1 MSIGEKLAELRKQ
14 KNLTQEKVAEE
25 LNVTRQT
32 ISNWELGQTVPD
44 LEQSKALSKLYQI
57 SLDELVDND
66 MMEVL
71 AEKISNTEKLAGLSI
86 KLLKG
91 IIIGFFCFIVALLI
105 SSIAQI
111 RAEDYYVKKSGKFP
125 IGNYHHYHSITSI
138 TNQCGNYDP
147 SDIVGR

>member
-32 ISNWELGQTVPD
+32 ISNWELGQTIPD
-44 LEQSKALSKLYQI
+44 LEQSKSLSKLYQI

-66 MMEVL
+66 MTEVL

-91 IIIGFFCFIVALLI
+91 IIIGFFCFIVALLL
-105 SSIAQI
+105 SSIM
-111 RAEDYYVKKSGKFP
+111 K
-125 IGNYHHYHSITSI
+125 
-138 TNQCGNYDP
+138 
-147 SDIVGR
+147 

>member
-1 MSIGEKLAELRKQ
+1 MTLGEKLVELRKQ

-25 LNVTRQT
+25 LKVTRQT
-32 ISNWELGQTVPD
+32 ISNWELNQTIPD

-66 MMEVL
+66 MKAVL

-91 IIIGFFCFIVALLI
+91 IIIGRRPANCVNGIIF
-105 SSIAQI
+105 SNKG
-111 RAEDYYVKKSGKFP
+111 E
-125 IGNYHHYHSITSI
+125 
-138 TNQCGNYDP
+138 
-147 SDIVGR
+147 

>member
-1 MSIGEKLAELRKQ
+1 MTLGEKLVELRKQ

-25 LNVTRQT
+25 LKVTRQT
-32 ISNWELGQTVPD
+32 ISNWELNQTIPD

-66 MMEVL
+66 MKAVL

-91 IIIGFFCFIVALLI
+91 IIIGFFCFLGALLLTAI
-105 SSIAQI
+105 I
-111 RAEDYYVKKSGKFP
+111 RQF
-125 IGNYHHYHSITSI
+125 I
-138 TNQCGNYDP
+138 
-147 SDIVGR
+147 

>member
-1 MSIGEKLAELRKQ
+1 MTIGEKLAELRKQ
-14 KNLTQEKVAEE
+14 KNLTQENVAET

-57 SLDELVDND
+57 SLDELVGND
-66 MMEVL
+66 MKEIL

-91 IIIGFFCFIVALLI
+91 IIIGFFCFLGALLFASLMRQFI
-105 SSIAQI
+105 
-111 RAEDYYVKKSGKFP
+111 
-125 IGNYHHYHSITSI
+125 
-138 TNQCGNYDP
+138 
-147 SDIVGR
+147 

>member
-14 KNLTQEKVAEE
+14 KNLTQENVAET

-32 ISNWELGQTVPD
+32 ISNWELDQTVPD

-66 MMEVL
+66 IKEVL

-91 IIIGFFCFIVALLI
+91 IIIGFFCFIVALLL
-105 SSIAQI
+105 SSIM
-111 RAEDYYVKKSGKFP
+111 K
-125 IGNYHHYHSITSI
+125 
-138 TNQCGNYDP
+138 
-147 SDIVGR
+147 